1 LPNATKNIANLF
13 FSDCVYPIKQKEI
26 KMNTRYQ
33 GFALIVSAVVF
44 LVTSFVDLGSVVNI
58 IAALLFIYGIAGVH
72 PVQSKGSMLG
82 LVGIGLIILAAVI
95 SLGFSVGLVGGTLLF
110 NISMYSGLI
119 GRVITGWL
127 TINKKSFSAWV
138 GAALI
143 AEGVLNVIPL
153 GSLGIIPLLAGIA
166 AQLGYGIPMSQK
178 K

>member
-1 LPNATKNIANLF
+1 
-13 FSDCVYPIKQKEI
+13 
-26 KMNTRYQ
+26 MNTRYQ

-95 SLGFSVGLVGGTLLF
+95 AIGFQAGLVGDSISGTL
-110 NISMYSGLI
+110 IYVSAYSGLI

-127 TINKKSFSAWV
+127 TINKKSFPAWV
-138 GAALI
+138 GVALI
-143 AEGVLNVIPL
+143 AEGVLNVIPFR
-153 GSLGIIPLLAGIA
+153 SLASVMSVVTTLVGTA
-166 AQLGYGIPMSQK
+166 AQLGYGVPMSQK

>member
-1 LPNATKNIANLF
+1 
-13 FSDCVYPIKQKEI
+13 
-26 KMNTRYQ
+26 MNTRYQ

-58 IAALLFIYGIAGVH
+58 IATLLFIYGILAVH
-72 PVQSKGSMLG
+72 PIQSKGSMLG

-95 SLGFSVGLVGGTLLF
+95 AIGFQAGLVSVGASYSGML
-110 NISMYSGLI
+110 ISTSAYSGLI

-127 TINKKSFSAWV
+127 TINKKSFPAWV
-138 GAALI
+138 GVALI
-143 AEGVLNVIPL
+143 AEGVLNVIPF
-153 GSLGIIPLLAGIA
+153 GSLASVMSIVSTLAGIA